1 MSRKRGV
8 IRMMM
13 IKKQTKF
20 YKLLMGYW
28 FLVPALFLAY
38 TGLTCL
44 KQAISFQELLTTT
57 PTFSVGFLISCVM
70 LVMGLMLVKVDKS
83 NASRKSIFGKFILF
97 SIVQQIMTFNI
108 VGVILSGLTFYSL
121 SHTSSE
127 NESLTLS
134 TKIVMGLILVLSLL
148 MGLISF
154 NVFNK

>member
-1 MSRKRGV
+1 
-8 IRMMM
+8 MMM

-28 FLVPALFLAY
+28 FLVPALFLTY

-44 KQAISFQELLTTT
+44 KQSISFEELLTTT
-57 PTFSVGFLISCVM
+57 PTFSVGFLLSCVM
-70 LVMGLMLVKVDKS
+70 LVMGLMLVKIDKRD
-83 NASRKSIFGKFILF
+83 ASRKSLFGKFILF
-97 SIVQQIMTFNI
+97 SLIQQLMTFNI

-134 TKIVMGLILVLSLL
+134 TKIVMGLTLVLSLL